1 MFASSDRRGDVL
13 LFYALIFFLAAGVAA
28 LAGFNEIAPGIAGI
42 ARLISYGF
50 LALALI
56 TLVLGI
62 PRR

>member
-1 MFASSDRRGDVL
+1 M
-13 LFYALIFFLAAGVAA
+13 LFYALLFFLAACVAA
-28 LAGFNEIAPGIAGI
+28 LAGFNEIAPGIAGV
-42 ARLISYGF
+42 ARLVAYGF